1 MSDVELVGSTSNYL
15 VILCSLIIICKTLI
29 NNNHILSSMS
39 DKLVDRPLIPV
50 SIITGA
56 LGSGKTTLLN
66 HILTENHGIKIGVI
80 VNEFGDVG
88 IDSEL
93 IVSSTD
99 EMIELANGCICCTIR
114 GDLVGAVKQT
124 LEKNVEYILIETS
137 GMAEPGP
144 VANTFLAG
152 ELRLHTK
159 LDGIITV
166 VDAEN
171 LHIALGHGPTVEEQ
185 IKAADVILLNKT
197 DIVSED
203 ELVLL
208 EEQIHSLSPKVY
220 IFRTQQCK
228 APLNILLATGKF
240 NINSWIE
247 SGFDE
252 EHAHQHTHSSG
263 FSAVAVQTSKPLRV
277 DSFANFTRK
286 IPVDIFRAK
295 GIVCIA
301 NLAAPNDSSKD
312 MRMVFHKVGKRIETF
327 FDRSW
332 KAGEEHKTKIVLIGK
347 NIDAKYWQEELDLCT
362 K

>member
-1 MSDVELVGSTSNYL
+1 MIENLLV
-15 VILCSLIIICKTLI
+15 
-29 NNNHILSSMS
+29 
-39 DKLVDRPLIPV
+39 PV
-50 SIITGA
+50 SIVTGA

-124 LEKNVEYILIETS
+124 LEKHVEYILIETS
-137 GMAEPGP
+137 GMAEPSP

-171 LHIALGHGPTVEEQ
+171 LHTALGHGPTVVEQ
-185 IKAADVILLNKT
+185 IKAADVILLNKS
-197 DIVSED
+197 DLVNEN
-203 ELVLL
+203 ELTAL
-208 EEQIHSLSPKVY
+208 EKQIHEFSPRAF
-220 IFRTQQCK
+220 IFRTQNCR

-240 NINSWIE
+240 NIDRWLD
-247 SGFDE
+247 SGFGDE
-252 EHAHQHTHSSG
+252 HDHEHAAG
-263 FSAVAVQTSKPLRV
+263 FSAVGLQTNKPLRV
-277 DSFANFTRK
+277 DAFANFTRL

-295 GIVCIA
+295 GIICIG
-301 NLAAPNDSSKD
+301 NLADSSSKKD

-332 KAGEEHKTKIVLIGK
+332 RDGEEHKTKIVLIGK
-347 NIDAKYWQEELDLCT
+347 NIDAKYWQNELDLCT